1 MLAALIFFATFT
13 VPAPVIAQT
22 NPAQGVADE
31 TQSTEFLQTIEN
43 ASGFASHRIVTTLTH
58 IPNIPKEL
66 GHAFNRLSEG
76 SGIPRFLGMLIV
88 ILGLLAA
95 GYGVEILFKRYT
107 SGFYR
112 QVESIPRLGE
122 IQKFWGATLRI
133 VTDLLGLFIFAVF
146 SLVFFMLIYGTG
158 RSSARLIFVAL
169 LVALLGSRAV
179 SALSNTLFSPKAARL
194 RLIEL
199 SDATA
204 GYLHRALV
212 LLALII
218 AFGWVFCRV
227 IFRLGVLP
235 ETFLLMIIMVG
246 TIVIAILAVMVWKN
260 RRAVS
265 LAISGNTA
273 TQGDESWLAAQFA
286 AIWHVLALGYLFIVW
301 LLWSGQLIIFQSG
314 GRGTFFVSLLIVPI
328 FLAADRLGQ
337 WVVTSIMGTARIKRY
352 NPQQPG
358 AEAAETPID
367 TGDTRYLL
375 VARKIVRVF
384 ISLALAFWLLS
395 IWGLHLPF
403 GEKLT
408 RATFNIL
415 VTLAL
420 AHIFWRVA
428 NGFINRKL
436 HESMP
441 KEAQDDDQDKADEWG
456 AAATLARS
464 HTLLPMLRKFI
475 GSVLVTMVVMIA
487 LSSMGVDI
495 APLLAGAGV
504 VGLAVGFGARKL
516 VSDIFSGFFFLMD
529 DAFRVG
535 EYLKSGSTSGVV
547 EKISLRNIFL
557 RHHRGM
563 LQIVPYSDLGAI
575 TNFMRGGLVEKFNLQ
590 LPYDTNIDKVRK
602 IIKKV
607 GEKMLEDEELGPNFI
622 QPLKSQGVRE
632 VGDSVMTFRVKFTA
646 KPGKQFLIRREAFRL
661 ITRALEKEGIHYAH
675 RKVIVDYPAA
685 PTTAAPENAPQT
697 DESGGNSTLL
707 QTQPGPGIAT
717 AGAAAALGTILD
729 EEKKEKADKGKK

>member
-1 MLAALIFFATFT
+1 M
-13 VPAPVIAQT
+13 Q
-22 NPAQGVADE
+22 
-31 TQSTEFLQTIEN
+31 
-43 ASGFASHRIVTTLTH
+43 
-58 IPNIPKEL
+58 
-66 GHAFNRLSEG
+66 
-76 SGIPRFLGMLIV
+76 
-88 ILGLLAA
+88 
-95 GYGVEILFKRYT
+95 
-107 SGFYR
+107 
-112 QVESIPRLGE
+112 
-122 IQKFWGATLRI
+122 
-133 VTDLLGLFIFAVF
+133 
-146 SLVFFMLIYGTG
+146 
-158 RSSARLIFVAL
+158 
-169 LVALLGSRAV
+169 
-179 SALSNTLFSPKAARL
+179 
-194 RLIEL
+194 
-199 SDATA
+199 
-204 GYLHRALV
+204 
-212 LLALII
+212 
-218 AFGWVFCRV
+218 
-227 IFRLGVLP
+227 
-235 ETFLLMIIMVG
+235 
-246 TIVIAILAVMVWKN
+246 
-260 RRAVS
+260 
-265 LAISGNTA
+265 
-273 TQGDESWLAAQFA
+273 
-286 AIWHVLALGYLFIVW
+286 
-301 LLWSGQLIIFQSG
+301 
-314 GRGTFFVSLLIVPI
+314 
-328 FLAADRLGQ
+328 
-337 WVVTSIMGTARIKRY
+337 
-352 NPQQPG
+352 
-358 AEAAETPID
+358 
-367 TGDTRYLL
+367 

-384 ISLALAFWLLS
+384 IFLALAFWLLS

-408 RATFNIL
+408 QATFNIL

-428 NGFINRKL
+428 NSFINRKL
-436 HESMP
+436 QETMP
-441 KEAQDDDQDKADEWG
+441 TEAPDNDEDKADEWG

-646 KPGKQFLIRREAFRL
+646 KPGKQFLIRREAFKL
-661 ITRALEKEGIHYAH
+661 ITKALEKEGIHYAH

-685 PTTAAPENAPQT
+685 PTTAAPETRRKPTNPAAIQHFRKPNQDRTLQQPAPRRLLKPFWMKKKKRRQT
-697 DESGGNSTLL
+697 REKNKNHL
-707 QTQPGPGIAT
+707 Q
-717 AGAAAALGTILD
+717 
-729 EEKKEKADKGKK
+729 KGKHPATVAES